1 MSVEDQPVEPAG
13 NPERHAR
20 ETGRLALAVALFAV
34 ALFAVVIGN
43 GLVLDDAPLIR
54 ENPFIRNL
62 ANVPRFFTSDYW
74 EPRMQAGLYRPLVT
88 TSYALNHAAGGL
100 DPRGYHALNLLLHAA
115 NSALVLLLLRR
126 WTGQLALAAAAAFLF
141 AAHAVHAEV
150 LANIASGRPEL
161 MAALFFL
168 LSLLSYRRAEDGQAQ
183 HGVSP
188 PSLVCFGLALLCK
201 ESAITLI
208 AVLPLADAV
217 FGQGE
222 TASLRGARRLWTQRA
237 GIYAAYAMLAVAYL
251 GIRWLALGGGETLPA
266 QRDFDN
272 PLLMLPAGWRMLN
285 ALHVALLY
293 TGLLIWPLHLSYDY
307 SYDQIPMIHS
317 FDDPQL
323 YAVLG
328 LAALAAWGLVASARR
343 SRQAFFGIA
352 FALVTFS
359 VVSNLLL
366 PIGTIM
372 AERLLYLP
380 SLGFC
385 LAAAAGLRWLARRI
399 QASPRGAARAFVA
412 LSALLVALH
421 GARAIDRSLD
431 WRSEN
436 GLYLHDLEVE
446 PAQRQDPV
454 QRRRRLRRDGAPRGG
469 PALLRRRECDRPR
482 LRQALPGKRAVAARP
497 GALPGGPGHVPG
509 DAALRAP
516 GAGGGGGDPAGAIR
530 TLTGIPGPGRGYDHS
545 MLVTYEVGRLSAS

>member
-1 MSVEDQPVEPAG
+1 MSMEARPAQSVQPAG
-13 NPERHAR
+13 DPERRAR
-20 ETGRLALAVALFAV
+20 EAGRLALAVAVFAV

-88 TSYALNHAAGGL
+88 TSYALNHAAGRL
-100 DPRGYHALNLLLHAA
+100 DPRGYHLLNLLLHAA

-168 LSLLSYRRAEDGQAQ
+168 LSLLSYRRAEDGQTQ
-183 HGVSP
+183 HRVSTL
-188 PSLVCFGLALLCK
+188 SLVCFGLALLCK
-201 ESAITLI
+201 ESAITLL

-222 TASLRGARRLWTQRA
+222 SASLRGARRLWMQRA

-272 PLLMLPAGWRMLN
+272 PLLLLQAGWRVVN

-293 TGLLIWPLHLSYDY
+293 AGLLIWPLHLSYDY
-307 SYDQIPMIHS
+307 SFDQIPMIHS

-343 SRQAFFGIA
+343 SRPVFFGIA

-385 LAAAAGLRWLARRI
+385 LAAAAGLGWLARRI
-399 QASPRGAARAFVA
+399 QASPQGAARAFVA

-431 WRSEN
+431 S
-436 GLYLHDLEVE
+436 
-446 PAQRQDPV
+446 AQRQDPV

-469 PALLRRRECDRPR
+469 PALLRHRQRDRPR
-482 LRQALPGKRAVAARP
+482 LRRALPGKRAVAARP
-497 GALPGGPGHVPG
+497 GAFPGGPGHLPG

-516 GAGGGGGDPAGAIR
+516 GAGGGGGDPAGPGAVR
-530 TLTGIPGPGRGYDHS
+530 AKRFRERRGILS
-545 MLVTYEVGRLSAS
+545 VTIPRLAGDPLRIHPPSAS

>member
-1 MSVEDQPVEPAG
+1 MSTEARPAQPAG
-13 NPERHAR
+13 DPEREAR
-20 ETGRLALAVALFAV
+20 RWALAVAVFAA

-43 GLVLDDAPLIR
+43 GLALDDAPLIR
-54 ENPFIRNL
+54 ENPFIRSL

-74 EPRMQAGLYRPLVT
+74 EPRLQAGLYRPLVT
-88 TSYALNHAAGGL
+88 TSYALNHAAGRL

-126 WTGQLALAAAAAFLF
+126 WTGQLALAVTAAFLF

-161 MAALFFL
+161 MATLFFL
-168 LSLLSYRRAEDGQAQ
+168 LALLSYRRAEDGQARRQ
-183 HGVSP
+183 VSP
-188 PSLVCFGLALLCK
+188 ASLVCFGLALLCK
-201 ESAITLI
+201 ESAITLL

-217 FGQGE
+217 LGQGQA
-222 TASLRGARRLWTQRA
+222 ASLRRARRLWIERA
-237 GIYAAYAMLAVAYL
+237 GVYAAYAVVALAYL
-251 GIRWLALGGGETLPA
+251 GVRWLALGDGETLPA
-266 QRDFDN
+266 ERDLDN
-272 PLLMLPAGWRMLN
+272 PLLQLPIGWRVVN
-285 ALHVALLY
+285 ALHVAFLYARLLV
-293 TGLLIWPLHLSYDY
+293 WPLHLSYDY
-307 SYDQIPMIHS
+307 SYDQIPMIRG
-317 FDDPQL
+317 FDDPRL

-328 LAALAAWGLVASARR
+328 LAALATWGFVASARR
-343 SRQAFFGIA
+343 SQPVFFGIA

-359 VVSNLLL
+359 VVSNLVV

-399 QASPRGAARAFVA
+399 QASPQGATRAFVA

-436 GLYLHDLEVE
+436 GLYLHDLEVSPRSAKIQSNAGAAFAE
-446 PAQRQDPV
+446 MERHEEALRCYAAAIAIAPDFAAPYRGSVLSLLALGRFEQAQTMYQETLRFGPPVPAV
-454 QRRRRLRRDGAPRGG
+454 EEAIRLGLARSGQGAPGG
-469 PALLRRRECDRPR
+469 V
-482 LRQALPGKRAVAARP
+482 QS
-497 GALPGGPGHVPG
+497 
-509 DAALRAP
+509 AP
-516 GAGGGGGDPAGAIR
+516 P
-530 TLTGIPGPGRGYDHS
+530 
-545 MLVTYEVGRLSAS
+545 